1 MALMHPAELAILLH
15 RALEVR
21 LARLQELLA
30 SGDWPEE
37 VEPLHQV
44 RVAARR
50 LGAVL
55 DLVDPEA
62 YPAHKSHRRALKD
75 LVDALSLTRELD
87 VHADSLQAHHD
98 TARTPA
104 LAAVVEHV
112 QDQVDHARTKARRT
126 LRRDLERLK
135 LAGLARLLEVPSLP
149 DPFQSTSLQEAA
161 WELLATRSA
170 AALQPL
176 PELLQQEDPPT
187 LHKGRVRIKKLRY
200 ALEALESA
208 FVVPPEAMLAPL
220 KALQSAL
227 GEHHDLAALEVLL
240 WAEEARLRDRHRTV
254 LCDGLL
260 ELLGEVAEARRAAFV
275 HAGTLAP
282 ACAEPAFTA
291 AIRPALGLSAPGR
304 THP

>member
-1 MALMHPAELAILLH
+1 M
-15 RALEVR
+15 
-21 LARLQELLA
+21 
-30 SGDWPEE
+30 
-37 VEPLHQV
+37 
-44 RVAARR
+44 
-50 LGAVL
+50 
-55 DLVDPEA
+55 
-62 YPAHKSHRRALKD
+62 
-75 LVDALSLTRELD
+75 
-87 VHADSLQAHHD
+87 
-98 TARTPA
+98 
-104 LAAVVEHV
+104 
-112 QDQVDHARTKARRT
+112 
-126 LRRDLERLK
+126 
-135 LAGLARLLEVPSLP
+135 PSLP